1 MDNPLTTTAPEFR
14 PVPGRGRG
22 QLGPV
27 PVRAKVMAQD
37 AAHTVNQSDGATRRI
52 VWLLSAIIL
61 LSFLVGVMMFLPAEH
76 RAEKLQQIEKKHQAE
91 QALTVSTSGPG
102 YA

>member
-1 MDNPLTTTAPEFR
+1 
-14 PVPGRGRG
+14 
-22 QLGPV
+22 
-27 PVRAKVMAQD
+27 MAQD

-76 RAEKLQQIEKKHQAE
+76 RAEKLQQIEQRHQAG
-91 QALTVSTSGPG
+91 QAPTVITPPPG
-102 YA
+102 YT